1 MNELNSTTIE
11 VTWSTPALTNGNLL
25 RYRVLYASVQE
36 GAQEINITDD
46 LNITTMY
53 ITIGG
58 LTPFTTYEVTVSAFT
73 RIGEGDVE
81 VRSVSTDPAASS
93 VPTNVSLGVVNS
105 TAVMLTWGYPQMPQG
120 AIQGYII
127 TYRLSGNLA
136 GMRNITLEVD
146 NDNQTQT
153 VIIDGLLP
161 HTSYSFMIRAYSFG
175 VHPFVIHNG
184 TIFDASL
191 ITTAQAGTYIPS
203 PSPSPSLA
211 LCTVGG

>member
-1 MNELNSTTIE
+1 MNGLNSTTIE
-11 VTWSTPALTNGNLL
+11 VTWSTPASTNGNLL

-46 LNITTMY
+46 LNTATMY
-53 ITIGG
+53 SETIGG
-58 LTPFTTYEVTVSAFT
+58 LIPFTTYDVTVSAFT

-105 TAVMLTWGYPQMPQG
+105 TAVMLTWGYPQIPRG
-120 AIQGYII
+120 VIQGYII
-127 TYRLSGNLA
+127 TYRRSGNLA
-136 GMRNITLEVD
+136 GESAMRNITLEVD
-146 NDNQTQT
+146 DDNRTQT
-153 VIIDGLLP
+153 AIIDGLFP

-175 VHPFVIHNG
+175 VDPFIIHNG
-184 TIFDASL
+184 TIFDAGP

-203 PSPSPSLA
+203 PSPCPSP
-211 LCTVGG
+211 